1 MPLQKKNEIDE
12 PPQVKIRAKKE
23 RPKELSNSK
32 DDSAKKI
39 TVSLSDCLACSG
51 CITTAETVFLNKD
64 FRVKWFLDVLGKS
77 NNE

>member
-1 MPLQKKNEIDE
+1 LPLQKKNETDE

-23 RPKELSNSK
+23 RPKELSNAK

-51 CITTAETVFLNKD
+51 CITTAETVFFNKD
-64 FRVKWFLDVLGKS
+64 FRVK
-77 NNE
+77 